1 MTLLQ
6 ETSLK
11 RLSLRQNSMADSSSP
26 FQQSRDTK
34 IEEQVKEI
42 VARFIE
48 RETNKTALITVSRV
62 ELFERGRKA
71 MIYITVLPESG
82 EESALNFLKRKRI
95 DMKDAIKKGLRIRTI
110 PFLDV
115 SIDMGEKARR
125 HIDELLK
132 E

>member
-1 MTLLQ
+1 MTIQ
-6 ETSLK
+6 
-11 RLSLRQNSMADSSSP
+11 SS
-26 FQQSRDTK
+26 RNEK

-42 VARFIE
+42 AARIIE
-48 RETNKTALITVSRV
+48 RESNKTALITVTRV

-71 MIYITVLPESG
+71 MIYISVLPESG
-82 EESALNFLKRKRI
+82 EESAINFLKRKRVDI
-95 DMKDAIKKGLRIRTI
+95 RDEVKKYLNIRTI

-115 SIDMGEKARR
+115 EIDVGEKARR

>member
-6 ETSLK
+6 EIFLK
-11 RLSLRQNSMADSSSP
+11 RLSLPQNSMADSSSP